1 MKNSNNGY
9 GRRNK
14 MTQYEVWQI
23 EGGYFN
29 SFAKYS
35 DACELRDTLQ
45 KEYPNAKII
54 IKQKEIYD

>member
-1 MKNSNNGY
+1 
-9 GRRNK
+9 

-35 DACELRDTLQ
+35 DACELRDRLQ
-45 KEYPNAKII
+45 KEYPHARFTIREVEK
-54 IKQKEIYD
+54 